1 MLASM
6 NPCTEIRGDEKVRL
20 RPDDQHG
27 QHGEDGKDEN
37 GEDGEGEDGEGES
50 EGLGHSPVRLLLNAW
65 LVP

>member
-27 QHGEDGKDEN
+27 QHGEDDE
-37 GEDGEGEDGEGES
+37 GGDGEGKG